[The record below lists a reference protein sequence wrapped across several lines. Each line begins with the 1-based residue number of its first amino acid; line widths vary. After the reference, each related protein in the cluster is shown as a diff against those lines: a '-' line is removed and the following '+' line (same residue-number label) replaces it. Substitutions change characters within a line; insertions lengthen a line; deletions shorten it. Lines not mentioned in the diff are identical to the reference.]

1 MNACRGPHD
10 RSRQRRGRQRDA
22 AHRWRLAARR
32 DDDGGWVSL
41 LVLVLVVAV
50 LAMIGLSV
58 DGGGKVRALERADN
72 LAAEAARAAGQ
83 ALQGPQAI
91 QGGPKVID
99 PAAAVTAAYAYL
111 TAAGV
116 DGTVT
121 VWPDRRHVTVTV
133 TITYRTV
140 FLPLVGIDTLTA
152 TRHATAVL
160 VTT

>member
-1 MNACRGPHD
+1 MSLRDSPDH
-10 RSRQRRGRQRDA
+10 RQRPRQPGRSQL
-22 AHRWRLAARR
+22 RLAARR
-32 DDDGGWVSL
+32 DDEGWVSL

-99 PAAAVTAAYAYL
+99 PASAVTAAYAYL

-116 DGTVT
+116 PGTVT
-121 VWPDRRHVTVTV
+121 VWPDRQHVTVTV
-133 TITYRTV
+133 TISYRTV

>member
-1 MNACRGPHD
+1 MNP
-10 RSRQRRGRQRDA
+10 SRNPNERAR
-22 AHRWRLAARR
+22 HWLAALSRPGSDGRR
-32 DDDGGWVSL
+32 DDDGRVAL
-41 LVLVLVVAV
+41 LVLVLTLAV

-83 ALQGPQAI
+83 ALQGSQAI

-99 PAAAVTAAYAYL
+99 PRTAVTAAYAYL
-111 TAAGV
+111 AAAGV
-116 DGTVT
+116 PGTVV

-133 TITYRTV
+133 TITYHPV
-140 FLPLVGIDTLTA
+140 FLPLVGIGTLTA

>member
-10 RSRQRRGRQRDA
+10 RSRQRRGRKRDA
-22 AHRWRLAARR
+22 AHRWRPAARR

-58 DGGGKVRALERADN
+58 DGGGKVRAQERADN

-99 PAAAVTAAYAYL
+99 PQTAVTAA
-111 TAAGV
+111 GC
-116 DGTVT
+116 
-121 VWPDRRHVTVTV
+121 
-133 TITYRTV
+133 
-140 FLPLVGIDTLTA
+140 A
-152 TRHATAVL
+152 TRWKKPKRRSPRAKSPSALWLSTPVK
-160 VTT
+160 

>member
-1 MNACRGPHD
+1 MNPRPASDALPRRPLDAMRLPRSSARHD
-10 RSRQRRGRQRDA
+10 DEGR
-22 AHRWRLAARR
+22 
-32 DDDGGWVSL
+32 VSL
-41 LVLVLVVAV
+41 LVLVLAVAV

-58 DGGGKVRALERADN
+58 DGGGKIRALERADN
-72 LAAEAARAAGQ
+72 LASEAARAAGQ
-83 ALQGPQAI
+83 ALLAPQAI

-99 PAAAVTAAYAYL
+99 PRAAVTAAYNYL

-116 DGTVT
+116 AGTVT

-133 TITYRTV
+133 TITYHAV
-140 FLPLVGIDTLTA
+140 FLPLVGIGTLTA

>member
-1 MNACRGPHD
+1 VA
-10 RSRQRRGRQRDA
+10 
-22 AHRWRLAARR
+22 
-32 DDDGGWVSL
+32 L
-41 LVLVLVVAV
+41 LVLVLAVAV

-83 ALQGPQAI
+83 ALQGSQAI

-99 PAAAVTAAYAYL
+99 PQTAVTAAYAYL
-111 TAAGV
+111 AAAGV
-116 DGTVT
+116 PGTVT
-121 VWPDRRHVTVTV
+121 VWPDRQHVTVTV

-140 FLPLVGIDTLTA
+140 FLSSVGIGTLTA